1 MFHEGTEFNTV
12 KTELH
17 WVSSIKQIL
26 QNFEFIITAY
36 AKFLLGDHRHFDSV
50 NFWGKFCT

>member
-1 MFHEGTEFNTV
+1 MFEGTEFNTV

-36 AKFLLGDHRHFDSV
+36 MQNSYSEITDTLIV
-50 NFWGKFCT
+50 